1 MEAQFP
7 GFGALLSFF
16 APLCFFYGR
25 NSFSTCNL
33 IGDHFPDN
41 EHFSVWYTVLPCPCL
56 WVSQTLLKEERS
68 LEFPIPRSE
77 DSGAEVVIISGSLE
91 DAPWIL
97 GCKTCRLLP
106 WILWVRRLTRLPSP
120 IPSVWDGWWFS
131 LKPFSVSSSPLGRLL
146 RISKSPSFQLWLF
159 MSKWLSYS
167 KREQLMFYFSKY

>member
-1 MEAQFP
+1 MLKWSP
-7 GFGALLSFF
+7 SLCNSYTTRFGVINNLMSSVGILFHFTGDLQPSLQLPWKPNEEFLGLGLCSLF
-16 APLCFFYGR
+16 LPPLCFSYGR

-41 EHFSVWYTVLPCPCL
+41 EHFSVLCTVLPCPCL

-106 WILWVRRLTRLPSP
+106 
-120 IPSVWDGWWFS
+120 
-131 LKPFSVSSSPLGRLL
+131 
-146 RISKSPSFQLWLF
+146 
-159 MSKWLSYS
+159 
-167 KREQLMFYFSKY
+167 